1 MKNKFTVKIR
11 KSEVFECF
19 VISMIVTVLFA
30 SCGSSVSRNN
40 GDKELFEFSDD
51 LFYEEKEFDAEVDVE
66 DAFFDEEIDESEFD
80 DSQKDEESVEGKE
93 YSWLEL
99 SFCPDVSIRS
109 PLENSGWQFVH
120 PWLPRPYG
128 RIGSKKIASHSS
140 TARDDNDN
148 KYFSIDYNVFTEISD
163 KQWQTL
169 PAHALPTNPWN
180 ILINYNGKV
189 CGTFNKTY
197 EFGCSIA
204 CIDEHGCWKCEL
216 DNFSELWS
224 WYERQRHVYTTTSGE
239 LLSVDERG
247 IRASKNGL
255 WYREEAI
262 SNSIRGAGIDYV
274 FEAKGNIYG
283 WGSIGTKEV
292 SSYATTQCL
301 FKRTGRDWIQLFP
314 FIENLGPTFGNPI
327 KFHDYIYLPSMET
340 SSDIRG
346 VTRCSLDDLQC
357 GFFKPMKPI
366 TVPTLSWYGGTI
378 VENKLYIGGGDGYLM
393 IIDEDNQ
400 SATYDSTPIIN
411 NRYSTGEIIQISYEN
426 NEVIL
431 WGSEGIA
438 KKDIQ
443 NDSWVSLHD
452 DMFDKLGLSGE
463 IIQIVGESSDH
474 YYILYCDQSK
484 CAVIERE
491 GCRVR
496 DIASEFNLLKSSEF
510 PQKTQLYYAN
520 NELYLN
526 NYNKSYKWLENGW
539 SELMNQSQG
548 VFYFK
553 GSTYSFFNGKFECL
567 DEKCLNTPKDLSI
580 EINYIYLSENTIW
593 AADYKRDIFKW
604 NGTDWIRYQLSEYLS
619 GQEIQSISGNDTDC
633 WVGRSLEGI
642 YHLKN
647 DGSIENITS
656 NSKLSTMTDFS
667 SLSYVNGYIYTN
679 DFWRFEL
686 NTNTWLKMFDIYLG
700 QTKIYHLGDYL
711 LAAGGNNR
719 ILVLNLHYKNNFCD
733 SFPLKKYQP
742 TIECEISSKSNP
754 NIDCNGQECLISAT
768 DACIGIQSF
777 NTRSIGTQN
786 FIMDKYEVSNARYR
800 ACTQA
805 DVCTIPNFAESRV
818 PQSYFTNN
826 EFDNYPVRLVDWNQA
841 YTFCKF
847 EGKRLPTEF
856 EWLLAAQGLD
866 GRRFP
871 WGNEENFEGK
881 PFSEFVNAQGGNNNV
896 IQVDAL
902 PLGASPYGIEQM
914 SGNVAEWTSSIYV
927 PFGPT
932 CNGHCSSPDD
942 NSVNGYRVIKGGDYR
957 SIYYQIP
964 VPLLPYSYRNPQDYY
979 SETLGFRCVKDIN

>member
-1 MKNKFTVKIR
+1 MMRYFVVRGSKSKMIR
-11 KSEVFECF
+11 YF
-19 VISMIVTVLFA
+19 VISIIVTFLFA
-30 SCGSSVSRNN
+30 SCGGNASIHN
-40 GDKELFEFSDD
+40 GDEEAFEYSDD
-51 LFYEEKEFDAEVDVE
+51 FIYEEGEIDADIEIDE
-66 DAFFDEEIDESEFD
+66 AFSDEEIDESELD
-80 DSQKDEESVEGKE
+80 DSMKEEEPIEGNE

-99 SFCPDVSIRS
+99 SFCPDVSIRN
-109 PLENSGWQFVH
+109 PLVNTGWQFVH
-120 PWLPRPYG
+120 PWLPRPFG
-128 RIGSKKIASHSS
+128 RIGQEKIASHSS
-140 TARDDNDN
+140 TARDENN
-148 KYFSIDYNVFTEISD
+148 KKFISIDYNVFSEISD

-169 PAHALPTNPWN
+169 PAHSLPTNPAN

-216 DNFSELWS
+216 DNFSELYT
-224 WYERQRHVYTTTSGE
+224 WYERQRHVYTTSAGE
-239 LLSVDERG
+239 LLSADERG
-247 IRASKNGL
+247 VRALKNGA

-262 SNSIRGAGIDYV
+262 SNAIRGAGVEYI
-274 FEAKGNIYG
+274 FETKGDIYG
-283 WGSIGTKEV
+283 WGSIGMIEV
-292 SSYATTQCL
+292 SNYATTQCL

-314 FIENLGPTFGNPI
+314 FIDNLGPTFGNPV
-327 KFHDYIYLPSMET
+327 KFHDYIYLPSTEA

-346 VTRCSLDDLQC
+346 VTRCSLNDLQC
-357 GFFKPMKPI
+357 GFFKPMKPV

-411 NRYSTGEIIQISYEN
+411 NKYSTGEIKQISYEN
-426 NEVIL
+426 NELIL
-431 WGSEGIA
+431 WGSEGIT
-438 KKDIQ
+438 KKDPE
-443 NDSWVSLHD
+443 NDSWISLHD

-484 CAVIERE
+484 CTVIERE

-496 DIASEFNLLKSSEF
+496 DIAAEFNLLRSLDF
-510 PQKTQLYYAN
+510 PRKNQLYYAN
-520 NELYLN
+520 NILYLN
-526 NYNKSYKWLENGW
+526 NNNSSYKWLENGW
-539 SELMNQSQG
+539 SELRNRSQG
-548 VFYFK
+548 VFYYR

-567 DEKCLNTPKDLSI
+567 DEKCPNIPKDLSI
-580 EINYIYLSENTIW
+580 EINYIYPSENTLW
-593 AADYKRDIFKW
+593 ASDYKKNVFKW
-604 NGTDWIRYQLSEYLS
+604 NGTDWVHYQLSEYLS
-619 GQEIQSISGNDTDC
+619 GQEIQSISANDTDA

-656 NSKLSTMTDFS
+656 NSKLNTMTDFS
-667 SLSYVNGYIYTN
+667 SLSYVNGYVYTN
-679 DFWRFEL
+679 NFWRYDL
-686 NTNTWLKMFDIYLG
+686 NANTWMKMFDIYLG
-700 QTKIYHLGDYL
+700 QAQIYHLGNYL
-711 LAAGGNNR
+711 MAASGKNR
-719 ILVLNLHYKNNFCD
+719 ILVLNVNFNNEFCNP
-733 SFPLKKYQP
+733 FPPRKYQP
-742 TIECEISSKSNP
+742 SIECEISSESIP
-754 NIDCNGQECLISAT
+754 ISDCNDQECLITAT
-768 DACIGIQSF
+768 DACIGTQSF
-777 NTRSIGTQN
+777 NTRNIGTQN

-800 ACTQA
+800 ACVQA
-805 DVCTIPNFAESRV
+805 GTCTIPHFTESRV

-847 EGKRLPTEF
+847 EGKRLPTEL

-871 WGNEENFEGK
+871 WGNEEKFNGR
-881 PFSEFVNAQGGNNNV
+881 PFNDFVNAQGGKNDV
-896 IQVDAL
+896 VQVDAL

-914 SGNVAEWTSSIYV
+914 SGNVAEWTTSIYV
-927 PFGPT
+927 PFSPS
-932 CNGHCSSPDD
+932 CKGHCSVIDD
-942 NSVNGYRVIKGGDYR
+942 DSVNDYRVIKGGDYR